1 MSDADAEAVRDECE
15 ALSAIYGADFEDER
29 YLHPVAVAGAVCVR
43 RFTVRNIALGAA
55 TATSPPC
62 VLVARFLLPATYPS
76 TAAPVVMLELD
87 TSSTSSSG
95 SSGGDVPGDVLATL
109 AAAVRDACFVAGG
122 VCCYDCVELLRS
134 GGDGAPA
141 VAAAVGALQAARRA
155 PEAPEKRVRA
165 GPVPAIVRGEALC
178 DRKSKF
184 VAFAAVVHSEADV
197 AAVLESL
204 LADRK
209 VAAATHN
216 MVAYRYRA
224 ADGTVVAQRDD
235 DGESGAGDKMLYV
248 LTACREVETL
258 VVVTRWYGGIHLG
271 NDRFKHIVSLTRDI
285 IECPAFAALR
295 TVPRDGPPADWADFA
310 GAKRNLH

>member
-15 ALSAIYGADFEDER
+15 ALSAIYGTDFEDER
-29 YLHPVAVAGAVCVR
+29 YLHPVTVAGAVCVR
-43 RFTVRNIALGAA
+43 RFTVRNIALP
-55 TATSPPC
+55 ATSPPC

-76 TAAPVVMLELD
+76 TAAPVVVLELD
-87 TSSTSSSG
+87 T
-95 SSGGDVPGDVLATL
+95 SSGGDVPGDVLAAL

-155 PEAPEKRVRA
+155 PEVPEKRVRA

-310 GAKRNLH
+310 SAKRNLH